1 MQDLEKII
9 AQAQA
14 EIAGAND
21 LPDLQQIRAKF
32 LGKKSLL
39 TDLMKILGSADA
51 EERKTLGQAV
61 NLAKEKILSIADA
74 KLAELQANELTKQLA
89 TETIDVTLPGRRQ
102 NSGALHPV
110 TLVQQRIET
119 IFKSM
124 GFAVADGPEVEDQ
137 FHNFEAL
144 NIPANHPAR
153 AMHDT
158 FYFGNG
164 DLLRTHTSTVQIR
177 HMKTNKPPIRI
188 ISPGRVYRSDS
199 DQTHT
204 PMFNQLEGLL
214 IDEHATF
221 ANLKSILQQ
230 FMANFFEQDVQ
241 VRLRPSYFPFTEPG
255 AEVDIKLT
263 DPHHPLADKWLE
275 VLGCGMV
282 HPRVLQSV
290 GIDSEHYTGWAFG
303 CGMDRLAMLRYGIRD
318 LRTTFES
325 DVRFLAQ
332 FGNLS

>member
-1 MQDLEKII
+1 MQDLQTII
-9 AQAQA
+9 QQAQA
-14 EIAGAND
+14 EIADAKD

-32 LGKKSLL
+32 LGKKSVL
-39 TDLMKILGSADA
+39 TELMKTLGNATP

-61 NLAKEKILSIADA
+61 NTAKDQITAFADY
-74 KLAELQANELTKQLA
+74 KTLELQAAELAEQLA
-89 TETIDVTLPGRRQ
+89 AEELDVTLPGRRQ
-102 NSGALHPV
+102 NAGALHPV
-110 TLVQQRIET
+110 TLVQQRVEH
-119 IFKSM
+119 IFKSI
-124 GFAVADGPEVEDQ
+124 GFTVADGPEIEDQ

-144 NIPANHPAR
+144 NIPENHPAR

-158 FYFGNG
+158 FYFANG

-177 HMKTNKPPIRI
+177 YMKTNKPPIRI

-204 PMFNQLEGLL
+204 PMFNQVEGLL

-221 ANLKSILQQ
+221 ANLKSILQL
-230 FMANFFEQDVQ
+230 FMSNFFEQDVEM
-241 VRLRPSYFPFTEPG
+241 RLRPSYFPFTEPS

-263 DPHHPLADKWLE
+263 DPKHPLSGKWLE

-282 HPRVLQSV
+282 HPKVLAAV
-290 GIDSEHYTGWAFG
+290 GIDSEKYTGWAFG
-303 CGMDRLAMLRYGIRD
+303 CGMDRLAMLRYGIHD

-332 FGNLS
+332 FGV

>member
-1 MQDLEKII
+1 MQDLDTII
-9 AQAQA
+9 KHAQT
-14 EIAGAND
+14 EIASAKD

-32 LGKKSLL
+32 LGKKSVL
-39 TDLMKILGSADA
+39 TDLMKTLGNATP

-61 NLAKEKILSIADA
+61 NTAKDQITAFADT
-74 KLAELQANELTKQLA
+74 KMLELQSVELAVQLA
-89 TETIDVTLPGRRQ
+89 TEKLDVTLPGRHQ

-110 TLVQQRIET
+110 TLVQQRVEF
-119 IFKSM
+119 IFKSI
-124 GFAVADGPEVEDQ
+124 GFTVADGPEIEDQ

-144 NIPANHPAR
+144 NIPENHPAR

-158 FYFGNG
+158 FYFANG

-177 HMKTNKPPIRI
+177 YMKEHKPPLRI

-204 PMFNQLEGLL
+204 PMFNQVEGLL

-221 ANLKSILQQ
+221 ANLKSVLHM
-230 FMANFFEQDVQ
+230 FMSNFFEQDVEM
-241 VRLRPSYFPFTEPG
+241 RLRPSYFPFTEPS

-263 DPHHPLADKWLE
+263 DPHHPLSGKWLE

-282 HPRVLQSV
+282 HPKVLAAV
-290 GIDSEHYTGWAFG
+290 GIDSEKYTGWAFG
-303 CGMDRLAMLRYGIRD
+303 CGMDRLAMLRYGIHD

-325 DVRFLAQ
+325 DVRFLSQ
-332 FGNLS
+332 FGT

>member
-1 MQDLEKII
+1 MQDLQTII
-9 AQAQA
+9 NQAQA
-14 EIAGAND
+14 EIANAKD

-32 LGKKSLL
+32 LGKKSVL
-39 TDLMKILGSADA
+39 TDLMKTLGNATP
-51 EERKTLGQAV
+51 EERKALGQAV
-61 NLAKEKILSIADA
+61 NTAKDQITAFADV
-74 KLAELQANELTKQLA
+74 KTRELQAAELVEQLA
-89 TETIDVTLPGRRQ
+89 TEKIDVTLPGRRQ
-102 NSGALHPV
+102 NGGALHPV
-110 TLVQQRIET
+110 TLVQQRVEA
-119 IFKSM
+119 IFKSI
-124 GFAVADGPEVEDQ
+124 GFTDADGPEIEDQ

-177 HMKTNKPPIRI
+177 YMKENKPPIRI

-204 PMFNQLEGLL
+204 PMFNQVEGLL

-221 ANLKSILQQ
+221 ANLKSVLQM
-230 FMANFFEQDVQ
+230 FMSNFFEQDVQ
-241 VRLRPSYFPFTEPG
+241 MRLRPSYFPFTEPS

-263 DPHHPLADKWLE
+263 DPKHPLSGRWLE

-282 HPRVLQSV
+282 HPKVLAAV
-290 GIDSEHYTGWAFG
+290 GIDSEKYTGWAFG
-303 CGMDRLAMLRYGIRD
+303 CGMDRLAMLRYGIHD

-332 FGNLS
+332 FGV